1 MRLTKEEKKIKKE
14 IIKAYQ
20 RNSHGSYDQSGLKDL
35 KKFTKWNEV
44 GLNFFK
50 MLQKCEFKS
59 ADAAYTMMYTSE
71 ESSNILFEMVKL
83 ELIKMNSHEVE
94 NAIELISSNQ
104 DADAFKMLDI
114 IKQKI
119 TCSINAYSF
128 LEKAARYKYT
138 SSQINW
144 LLSREIYSLPN
155 NQVDFEYLKTNY
167 ERGFP
172 IPILD
177 IGKKSR
183 KYEEYVVSEF
193 EPEEVPQIL
202 HLRINLNVLKFLREN
217 SFEAFEIIYY
227 DHKNLKFD
235 RYDLEFIFTHKVDS
249 KEDFIKQYL

>member
-1 MRLTKEEKKIKKE
+1 MKLTKEEKKIKKE

-20 RNSHGSYDQSGLKDL
+20 RNSHGSYDQSGLKYL

-71 ESSNILFEMVKL
+71 ESINILFEMVKL

-119 TCSINAYSF
+119 ACSINAYSF

-138 SSQINW
+138 SSQIIW

-155 NQVDFEYLKTNY
+155 NQVD
-167 ERGFP
+167 
-172 IPILD
+172 
-177 IGKKSR
+177 
-183 KYEEYVVSEF
+183 
-193 EPEEVPQIL
+193 
-202 HLRINLNVLKFLREN
+202 VLKFLREN